1 MKALIAAVA
10 CSERERR
17 PYVPGELLV
26 RFERLLTSSDHSV
39 SPSTWFAR

>member
-17 PYVPGELLV
+17 PYVPGELLG
-26 RFERLLTSSDHSV
+26 SNGY
-39 SPSTWFAR
+39 